1 VRILLLSD
9 IHANLE
15 ALDACLAAAPS
26 FDSIVNLG
34 DIVGY
39 GASPNEVADRSRELG
54 KLFVRGNHDKAATG
68 LMELD
73 DFNPMAAA
81 AAIWTR
87 NALTPQNLE
96 WLRGLPHG
104 PVSVPEFPDI
114 QLVHG
119 SPNDED
125 EYVVSLGDALAPLIT
140 ITMPLTFFGHT
151 HLQGG
156 FFANGSSAD
165 GFRPEYRTVGQAES
179 VSLHLKNN
187 ARYLINPGSVGQPR
201 DGDWRA
207 AFALYDSEAQVVHFH
222 RTPYNLKAAQDRIFE
237 ANLPADFPPDRPAA
251 LVGDPGGD
259 GARGDAPRLQKN
271 QRPVVRERGWDPGCL
286 TGARLSGDDQRPRSP
301 NAVDDLGD
309 ERIDGKRVEHVRLKP
324 DATGSRRRHQPGSS
338 RRCRQ
343 DRSSPSD
350 SWRDT
355 ADDSPQRNRT
365 HPPLRSRW

>member
-1 VRILLLSD
+1 MRILLLSD

-15 ALDACLAAAPS
+15 ALEACLAVAPA
-26 FDSIVNLG
+26 FDAVVNLG

-39 GASPNEVADRSRELG
+39 GASPNEVAARSRELG
-54 KLFVRGNHDKAATG
+54 KIFVRGNHDKAAAG
-68 LMELD
+68 GMELN

-87 NALTPQNLE
+87 NELTAENLE
-96 WLRGLPHG
+96 WLRALPHG
-104 PVSVPEFPDI
+104 PVGMPDFPDV

-140 ITMPLTFFGHT
+140 LAMPLTFFGHT

-179 VSLHLKNN
+179 VALHLKST

-207 AFALYDSEAQVVHFH
+207 AFALYDTEAQVVYFH
-222 RTPYNLKAAQDRIFE
+222 RTPYDLKGAQDRIF
-237 ANLPADFPPDRPAA
+237 AAKLP
-251 LVGDPGGD
+251 
-259 GARGDAPRLQKN
+259 PRLA
-271 QRPVVRERGWDPGCL
+271 
-286 TGARLSGDDQRPRSP
+286 TRLAAGR
-301 NAVDDLGD
+301 
-309 ERIDGKRVEHVRLKP
+309 
-324 DATGSRRRHQPGSS
+324 
-338 RRCRQ
+338 
-343 DRSSPSD
+343 
-350 SWRDT
+350 
-355 ADDSPQRNRT
+355 
-365 HPPLRSRW
+365 